1 MRNEKFNVG
10 FKNPNFGSVHSPG
23 PTFKNPNFE
32 SMDKM
37 GKVIP
42 HLSFT
47 VENKMGNLLK
57 KVWSRFKLIIDD

>member
-1 MRNEKFNVG
+1 MQSRL
-10 FKNPNFGSVHSPG
+10 FKNPNFGSIQSPG

>member
-1 MRNEKFNVG
+1 MQSRL